1 MSRLAETINM
11 RRTEMR
17 QIVASGVAVLLIGYS
32 TFSWAGAE
40 SSRRQSTLR
49 QVGTGLGSAI
59 GTFVY
64 FPFKATFCIL
74 GGLASGVTLIA
85 AGSEQAGKVVDTSC
99 RGSWT
104 ITPAMV
110 AGEEP
115 VYFVGD
121 PSARQR

>member
-1 MSRLAETINM
+1 
-11 RRTEMR
+11 MR
-17 QIVASGVAVLLIGYS
+17 QIVALGIAMLLIGYS
-32 TFSWAGAE
+32 SQSWAASE
-40 SSRRQSTLR
+40 SGRPHSTLR

-74 GGLASGVTLIA
+74 GGLASGVTLVA
-85 AGSEQAGKVVDTSC
+85 AGSEQAGRVVDTAC

-104 ITPAMV
+104 ITPANV

-115 VYFVGD
+115 VYFVGN
-121 PSARQR
+121 PHAQQ

>member
-1 MSRLAETINM
+1 
-11 RRTEMR
+11 MR
-17 QIVASGVAVLLIGYS
+17 QIVTLGIVMLLIGQS
-32 TFSWAGAE
+32 TQSWAGSEA
-40 SSRRQSTLR
+40 SRQHSTLR
-49 QVGTGLGSAI
+49 QVGTGIGSAV
-59 GTFVY
+59 GTVVY

-115 VYFVGD
+115 VWFVGN
-121 PSARQR
+121 PSGRQ